1 MPIVAERTESIGD
14 KCDLG
19 YGNYTAFTGL
29 CRATLLILEKVYLL
43 RQTHRCK
50 PSSALISFPFTDL
63 ESISRVEMP
72 QPTGLHLL
80 PLGFLLSNLLSN
92 SPYFT

>member
-19 YGNYTAFTGL
+19 YSNYTAFTGL